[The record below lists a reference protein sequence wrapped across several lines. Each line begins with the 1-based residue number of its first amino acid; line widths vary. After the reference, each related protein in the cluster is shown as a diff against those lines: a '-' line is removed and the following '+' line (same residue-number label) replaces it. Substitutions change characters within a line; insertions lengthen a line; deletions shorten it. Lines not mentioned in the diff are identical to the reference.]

1 MTVLVDT
8 SAWVEYLRATESR
21 HDHWVLQ
28 RVDEEPAALAWTE
41 PVLHELA
48 SGARSAEHATG
59 LGGLLRRGPVLPL
72 DGLVDW
78 GDAAT
83 LSRRARR
90 NGTPVRSAL
99 DCLIATVAI
108 RTGTPV
114 LARDRDFTHLAAVSD
129 LDLVEP

>member
-1 MTVLVDT
+1 MIVLVDT
-8 SAWVEYLRATESR
+8 STWVEYLRATGTA
-21 HDHWVLQ
+21 HHQWV
-28 RVDEEPAALAWTE
+28 RRAIDEEHVALAWTE

-48 SGARSAEHATG
+48 SGARSAGYATR
-59 LGGLLRRGPVLPL
+59 LAELLRRGPLLPL
-72 DGLVDW
+72 EGLVDW

-99 DCLIATVAI
+99 DCLVATVAV

-129 LDLVEP
+129 LELIAP

>member
-8 SAWVEYLRATESR
+8 SAWVEFLRATGTAHHR
-21 HDHWVLQ
+21 WVRRAADQ
-28 RVDEEPAALAWTE
+28 EPSSLGWTE

-48 SGARSAEHATG
+48 SGTRSAVHATR
-59 LGGLLRRGPVLPL
+59 LTQLLRRGPVLPL

-114 LARDRDFTHLAAVSD
+114 LARDRDFIHLAAVSD
-129 LDLVEP
+129 LEVVEP

>member
-8 SAWVEYLRATESR
+8 SAWVEYLRGTGSA
-21 HDHWVLQ
+21 HHHWM
-28 RVDEEPAALAWTE
+28 RRAIDEERVAMAWTE

-48 SGARSAEHATG
+48 SGARSARDATQ
-59 LGGLLRRGPVLPL
+59 LSRLLRRGPLLAL
-72 DGLVDW
+72 DGLTDW

-83 LSRRARR
+83 VRRRART
-90 NGTPVRSAL
+90 NGTPIRSAL
-99 DCLIATVAI
+99 DCLVATVAV

-129 LDLVEP
+129 LQLVEP

>member
-1 MTVLVDT
+1 MTALVDT
-8 SAWVEYLRATESR
+8 STWVEYLRATGTA
-21 HDHWVLQ
+21 HHLWVRRAIKGQ
-28 RVDEEPAALAWTE
+28 PAALAWTE

-48 SGARSAEHATG
+48 SGARSAEHATR
-59 LGGLLRRGPVLPL
+59 LTELLRRGPVLPL

-114 LARDRDFTHLAAVSD
+114 LARDLDFEHLAAVSD
-129 LDLVEP
+129 LDLLEP

>member
-1 MTVLVDT
+1 MGRR
-8 SAWVEYLRATESR
+8 S
-21 HDHWVLQ
+21 
-28 RVDEEPAALAWTE
+28 
-41 PVLHELA
+41 
-48 SGARSAEHATG
+48 RSAEHATR
-59 LGGLLRRGPVLPL
+59 LSELLRRGPLLPL

-90 NGTPVRSAL
+90 NGTQVRSAL

-114 LARDRDFTHLAAVSD
+114 LARDRDFMHLAAVSD

>member
-8 SAWVEYLRATESR
+8 SAWVEYLRATGSAHHE
-21 HDHWVLQ
+21 WV
-28 RVDEEPAALAWTE
+28 RRAIDEEQVALAWTE

-48 SGARSAEHATG
+48 SGARSARDATQ
-59 LGGLLRRGPVLPL
+59 LTALLRRGPLLPL

-78 GDAAT
+78 GDAAAIR
-83 LSRRARR
+83 RRART

-99 DCLIATVAI
+99 DCLIATVAV

-114 LARDRDFTHLAAVSD
+114 LTRDRDFAHLAAVSD
-129 LDLVEP
+129 LELLAP

>member
-1 MTVLVDT
+1 VSVLVDT
-8 SAWVEYLRATESR
+8 SVWVEYLRATESR
-21 HDHWVLQ
+21 HDHQVL
-28 RVDEEPAALAWTE
+28 RLVDEEPTALAWTE

-48 SGARSAEHATG
+48 SGARSAEHATQ
-59 LGGLLRRGPVLPL
+59 LGELLGRGPVLPL

-108 RTGTPV
+108 RTDTPV
-114 LARDRDFTHLAAVSD
+114 LARDRDFIHLAAVSD
-129 LDLVEP
+129 LELLEP

>member
-8 SAWVEYLRATESR
+8 SAWVEYLGATESR
-21 HDHWVLQ
+21 HDHWVL
-28 RVDEEPAALAWTE
+28 RLVDEEPAAMAWTE
-41 PVLHELA
+41 PVLHEL
-48 SGARSAEHATG
+48 STGARSAEHATH
-59 LGGLLRRGPVLPL
+59 LTELLRRGPLLPL

-90 NGTPVRSAL
+90 NGTPIRSAL

-114 LARDRDFTHLAAVSD
+114 LARDRDFEHLAAVSD
-129 LDLVEP
+129 LDLLEP